1 MRTLLVAPV
10 LAGALVLA
18 GCGSDSGTT
27 GGETDTDTSTLPASA
42 DTVVATTTVLGD
54 VVGRIA
60 DCVESPSVALMPIG
74 VDPHD
79 FSPSSAQVAA
89 LLDAPLVVANGLGL
103 EEGLAD
109 ALASAEADGAR
120 VLEVAEQVDPLPF
133 TADAAHGHDEEH
145 ADEKADENH
154 ADEDHADDDHA
165 DEEHADEEHEH
176 GGLDPHFWHDVS
188 RMATAAELI
197 GADLADATGE
207 TGWAECGASVAG
219 ELRALDDE
227 VRAIL
232 DTVPADRRVLVTD
245 HDAFGYFADAYDFEV
260 AGVVIPGGA
269 TLAEPSSA
277 ELAALVDVITDE
289 SVPAIFSN
297 TAAPTSLTEA
307 VAAEAGSDVTV
318 VPLYVGSLG
327 PAGSGAETYAG
338 MMTTNAQLIADA
350 LSTT

>member
-1 MRTLLVAPV
+1 MRPLVAVPV
-10 LAGALVLA
+10 LVGALVLA
-18 GCGSDSGTT
+18 GCGSDSGSTSDGDGDTT
-27 GGETDTDTSTLPASA
+27 TLPIGT

-60 DCVESPSVALMPIG
+60 ACVGAPSVALMPIG

-79 FSPSSAQVAA
+79 FSPSSAQVAE

-133 TADAAHGHDEEH
+133 TGDTHEDEDADDEH
-145 ADEKADENH
+145 AD
-154 ADEDHADDDHA
+154 
-165 DEEHADEEHEH
+165 EH

-188 RMATAAELI
+188 RMADAAELI
-197 GADLADATGE
+197 GADLAETTGE
-207 TGWAECGASVAG
+207 ARWSECGTTIADQ
-219 ELRALDDE
+219 LRVLDDE
-227 VRAIL
+227 VRGIL
-232 DTVPADRRVLVTD
+232 DSVPADRRVLVTD
-245 HDAFGYFADAYDFEV
+245 HDAFGYFADAYGFEV

-277 ELAALVDVITDE
+277 ELADLVDVITE
-289 SVPAIFSN
+289 KSVPAIFSN
-297 TAAPTSLTEA
+297 TSAPTSLTEA

-327 PAGSGAETYAG
+327 PAGSGADTYAG
-338 MMTTNAQLIADA
+338 MMTTNAQRVADA
-350 LSTT
+350 LSSG

>member
-18 GCGSDSGTT
+18 GCGSDSSTT
-27 GGETDTDTSTLPASA
+27 GGETDADTSALPASA
-42 DTVVATTTVLGD
+42 DTVVATTTILGD

-60 DCVESPSVALMPIG
+60 DCVGAPSVALMPIG

-109 ALASAEADGAR
+109 ALTSAEADGAR

-133 TADAAHGHDEEH
+133 TGDTAHGHDEEH
-145 ADEKADENH
+145 ADE
-154 ADEDHADDDHA
+154 
-165 DEEHADEEHEH
+165 EHAD

-197 GADLADATGE
+197 GTDLAEATGE
-207 TGWAECGASVAG
+207 SSWAECGASVAD
-219 ELRALDDE
+219 ELRTLDDE

-269 TLAEPSSA
+269 TLAEPSSG
-277 ELAALVDVITDE
+277 ELATLVDVIKDE

-297 TAAPTSLTEA
+297 TAAPTSLTDA
-307 VAAEAGSDVTV
+307 VAAEAGSEVTV

-327 PAGSGAETYAG
+327 PAGSGAESYAG

-350 LSTT
+350 LGTS

>member
-18 GCGSDSGTT
+18 GCGSDSGAT
-27 GGETDTDTSTLPASA
+27 GGETDADTSTLPASA

-133 TADAAHGHDEEH
+133 TGDAAHGHDEEH
-145 ADEKADENH
+145 ADEKADEDN
-154 ADEDHADDDHA
+154 ADED
-165 DEEHADEEHEH
+165 HEH

-318 VPLYVGSLG
+318 VPLYVGRLG

-350 LSTT
+350 LGTS